1 MPSLAVRRP
10 PLWFFSF
17 CAVVGSAFKLGRT
30 ADAIVWYEKTIA
42 LDPKRAIADADADAD
57 ANANAN
63 PHPNANPHAHPVH
76 GWPQWR
82 RGQQFRKHHGH

>member
-57 ANANAN
+57 AKR
-63 PHPNANPHAHPVH
+63 AH
-76 GWPQWR
+76 
-82 RGQQFRKHHGH
+82 QQYLDLQPGSQLADGIQKKMALLP